1 MFQNIHIHIANSSSV
16 SLGKKPR
23 LRGFAKPVFTIMFLP
38 QHRHEDGQ
46 IETEDFRGIL
56 RSKAFN
62 IYIKTKPH
70 HEYYSNRPPQGNKPQ
85 TKPKNLKSY

>member
-1 MFQNIHIHIANSSSV
+1 MFQNIHIHIAKSSSV

-46 IETEDFRGIL
+46 IETEGFRGIA
-56 RSKAFN
+56 RSEELN
-62 IYIKTKPH
+62 RYIKTKPNN
-70 HEYYSNRPPQGNKPQ
+70 EYYSNKPPQSK
-85 TKPKNLKSY
+85 KNPSNHINP

>member
-1 MFQNIHIHIANSSSV
+1 MFQNIHIHIAKSSSV
-16 SLGKKPR
+16 SLGKKTR

-46 IETEDFRGIL
+46 IETEGFRGMA
-56 RSKAFN
+56 RSKELN

-70 HEYYSNRPPQGNKPQ
+70 MSIIQIGLLKEKKPSNHIDP
-85 TKPKNLKSY
+85 

>member
-1 MFQNIHIHIANSSSV
+1 MFQNIHIHTAKSFSV

-46 IETEDFRGIL
+46 IETEDLEVFPG
-56 RSKAFN
+56 
-62 IYIKTKPH
+62 
-70 HEYYSNRPPQGNKPQ
+70 
-85 TKPKNLKSY
+85 LKSQIHVLNQNPIMSIIQISLLKEKKIKSYKSLK